1 MHLNMALFYGGPD
14 QLLPLTTGFS
24 AVVALALIFWNKIL
38 VIAVGIQR
46 RFRRARADQ
55 ASARSRET

>member
-24 AVVALALIFWNKIL
+24 ALVALLLIFWNKVL
-38 VIAVGIQR
+38 VIAAGIQK
-46 RFRRARADQ
+46 RFRRADQ